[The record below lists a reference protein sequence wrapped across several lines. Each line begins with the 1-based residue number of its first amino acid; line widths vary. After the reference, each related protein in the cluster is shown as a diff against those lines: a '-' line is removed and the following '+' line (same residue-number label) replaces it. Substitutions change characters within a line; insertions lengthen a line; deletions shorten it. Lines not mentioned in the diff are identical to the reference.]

1 MDKEQIK
8 KSISEAI
15 KTSSFKE
22 NIEKASLFGSYTR
35 KEETKESDID
45 VLIEFKPNA
54 KIGLFDFVRLQ
65 RFLGEA
71 VGKKVDLLTPESISK
86 FFREKV
92 INESEIIYEG

>member
-22 NIEKASLFGSYTR
+22 NIEKASLFGSYAR
-35 KEETKESDID
+35 KEETQESDID

-71 VGKKVDLLTPESISK
+71 IGKKVDLLTSESISK

-92 INESEIIYEG
+92 IGESEIIYEG